1 VDPRTGI
8 IREHLRGRR
17 GRSASEWRRQREEE
31 IAARRRV
38 IGERTLLLRI
48 GWIWYR
54 VEIAPLPDVT
64 TCRQREIPFDA
75 VLRRPIFHPHQEV
88 ERLEYWYGSKGVYGV
103 SKQQAGRRELSAKG
117 VVG

>member
-1 VDPRTGI
+1 ME
-8 IREHLRGRR
+8 IRESFGTRSCTWILGRESF
-17 GRSASEWRRQREEE
+17 GNISEAEEGG
-31 IAARRRV
+31 APRN
-38 IGERTLLLRI
+38 GE
-48 GWIWYR
+48 GN
-54 VEIAPLPDVT
+54 APLPDVT